1 LQRNLQRFFAMA
13 RTKEF
18 NTDEVLDKAI
28 DLFRDK
34 GYNGCSMQDVVDG
47 LGLSR
52 SSIYETWGD
61 KRQLFLEALKK
72 YLREGMEVLK
82 GDINNA
88 TDMRQGLTK
97 VFESILP
104 CSPEDPLQKGCFLV
118 NSVVELVVHDPEIA
132 EMVRANREEVED
144 ILSKAIRKGQE
155 AGQFSSSLD
164 PLSIARF
171 FYTSLSGIRVTARSG
186 ADRKTL
192 EDIIR
197 VSLSVL

>member
-1 LQRNLQRFFAMA
+1 MT

-18 NTDEVLDKAI
+18 DTDEILGKAI

-72 YLREGMEVLK
+72 YLREGMATLK
-82 GDINNA
+82 ENLNKT
-88 TDMRQGLTK
+88 TDVRHGLKK

-118 NSVVELVVHDPEIA
+118 NSVVELVAHGPDIA
-132 EMVRANREEVED
+132 DMVKVNREEVEE
-144 ILSKAIRKGQE
+144 ILCQAIRKGQGF
-155 AGQFSSSLD
+155 GQFSPLLD
-164 PLSIARF
+164 PLSMARF
-171 FYTSLSGIRVTARSG
+171 FYTSLSGIRVMVRSG
-186 ADRKTL
+186 TDRKAL

>member
-1 LQRNLQRFFAMA
+1 MA

-28 DLFRDK
+28 DMFRDK
-34 GYNGCSMQDVVDG
+34 GYNGCSMQDVVEG

-52 SSIYETWGD
+52 SSFYETWGD

-72 YLREGMEVLK
+72 YLREGVEVLK
-82 GDINNA
+82 EDISTA

-132 EMVRANREEVED
+132 EMVRANREEVEE
-144 ILSKAIRKGQE
+144 ILSKAIRKGQG
-155 AGQFSSSLD
+155 AGQFSASLD

-186 ADRKTL
+186 A
-192 EDIIR
+192 
-197 VSLSVL
+197 